1 MYGIAELDRPHW
13 IADAAC
19 RGIGPGLFYDWETI
33 GSGRGR
39 RRALDMLATARAV
52 CATCPVQFECLAYAL
67 TTLDTHELDH
77 GVWGGTTPEQRVRL
91 RRARRS
97 A

>member
-1 MYGIAELDRPHW
+1 MYGIAELDRPEW
-13 IADAAC
+13 ITDAAC
-19 RGIGPGLFYDWETI
+19 RGMGPGLFYDWETI
-33 GSGRGR
+33 PGRGER
-39 RRALDMLATARAV
+39 ISDGSLAKARAV
-52 CATCPVQFECLAYAL
+52 CATCPVQYECLAYAL
-67 TTLDTHELDH
+67 TTLDRIEVDH